1 MRTALAE
8 NTSIAIQV
16 LADLHRRVE
25 RWRGQAELLD
35 RQAEE
40 VQRTR
45 AVLTHDAEIHKEAL
59 VILQSLEKKWRG
71 AFEQALATV
80 VSEGL
85 SAVFGRPIT
94 IGIESDLK
102 RGVASVNITM
112 TDGDVTTSILGAE
125 GGSVVNV
132 VSFLLRVLLT
142 ISVRPPLRRLLI
154 LDEPF
159 SHVSAEYRPALCQL
173 LREMA
178 QRLEIQ
184 IVLVS
189 HEEELADA
197 AVVTYLVEKPGD
209 EAEVKRLT
217 GPNSSLEE
225 GTP

>member
-1 MRTALAE
+1 MLTDDINVVAFGLRTAK
-8 NTSIAIQV
+8 TQ
-16 LADLHRRVE
+16 VE

-40 VQRTR
+40 TQR
-45 AVLTHDAEIHKEAL
+45 AHAALTHDAEIHKEAL

-94 IGIESDLK
+94 ISIESKLA

-142 ISVRPPLRRLLI
+142 ISVRPPLRRLLV

-159 SHVSAEYRPALCQL
+159 SHVSTEYRPALCQL

-197 AVVTYLVEKPGD
+197 AIVTYLVEKPGD

-217 GPNSSLEE
+217 GPNESLQIEE
-225 GTP
+225 DAS